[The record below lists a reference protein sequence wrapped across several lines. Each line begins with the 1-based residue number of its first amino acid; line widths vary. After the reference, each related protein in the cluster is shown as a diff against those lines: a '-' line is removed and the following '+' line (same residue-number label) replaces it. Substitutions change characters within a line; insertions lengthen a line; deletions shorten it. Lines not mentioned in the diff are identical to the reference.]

1 MQNKGFRNAKKTL
14 IIAIVI
20 FSIVLFCMP
29 ICAVIMKF
37 QPSNNKKEQT
47 ANVTVTGFNLA
58 NAKYIKE
65 ADWGGVYW
73 LNEKYAKQVEVR
85 TFENLL
91 AENEEGST
99 NERAVADSFNIN
111 PNSLKVT
118 QNAFVEDGVNYTLE
132 ERYQFVWNGYFALDK
147 DSTEDKLVFNRT
159 ITLKETKKAKI

>member
-1 MQNKGFRNAKKTL
+1 EVKVKGT
-14 IIAIVI
+14 IH
-20 FSIVLFCMP
+20 
-29 ICAVIMKF
+29 
-37 QPSNNKKEQT
+37 
-47 ANVTVTGFNLA
+47 
-58 NAKYIKE
+58 
-65 ADWGGVYW
+65 W

-132 ERYQFVWNGYFALDK
+132 ERYQFVRNGFYCLDSV
-147 DSTEDKLVFNRT
+147 DSAPDKLVFNRVVD
-159 ITLKETKKAKI
+159 LKGSYKPQQ